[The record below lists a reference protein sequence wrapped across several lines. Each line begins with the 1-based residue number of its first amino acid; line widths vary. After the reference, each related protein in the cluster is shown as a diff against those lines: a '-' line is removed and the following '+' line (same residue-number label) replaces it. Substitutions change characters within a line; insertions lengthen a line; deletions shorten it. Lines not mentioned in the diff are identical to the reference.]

1 MYLILLQKP
10 IMKFYLMQ
18 FLIFFMF
25 ILFSTCTTS
34 TKTKILYTE
43 QELGE
48 ALFFDTILSR
58 DSTISCASCHKPQFA
73 FADNVAFS
81 KGVYN
86 QKTDRNT
93 PSAMNM
99 ANRNSYFLDGRAET
113 LEEQALGP
121 IESKLEMDLPI
132 SIIVRRL
139 IKNERYK
146 SAFLSIYGTMPTRN
160 LMAQAIASYEKT
172 LETSNSPFD
181 NYMNGSDTI
190 QFTASAKRGLNIFN
204 NKGKCFDCHFG
215 SDFTGNDK
223 FKNIGLYN
231 AINLNDE
238 GRFKITHNPKDVG
251 AFKIPGLRNIAQT
264 APYMHN
270 GMFKTLKEVINY
282 YDQPNAFVSNSI
294 NRDTLLNKPLNLSP
308 LEKQDL
314 ENFLLSLSDKQ
325 FFKQALN
332 PN

>member
-1 MYLILLQKP
+1 M
-10 IMKFYLMQ
+10 
-18 FLIFFMF
+18 FFVF
-25 ILFSTCTTS
+25 ILFSNCTTS
-34 TKTKILYTE
+34 IKTKIIYTE

-58 DSTISCASCHKPQFA
+58 DSSISCASCHKPQFA
-73 FADNVAFS
+73 FADNVPFS
-81 KGVYN
+81 EGIYH

-99 ANRNSYFLDGRAET
+99 GSRNVYFWDGRSET

-121 IESKLEMDLPI
+121 IESKVEMDLPI
-132 SIIVRRL
+132 SLMVRRL

-146 SAFLSIYGTMPTRN
+146 NAFLGIYGTMPTRN
-160 LMAQAIASYEKT
+160 LMALAIASYEKT
-172 LETSNSPFD
+172 LETSNSYFD
-181 NYMNGSDTI
+181 DYINGNDTT
-190 QFTASAKRGLNIFN
+190 QFTESTKRGLTIFN

-231 AINLNDE
+231 ATNLKDE
-238 GRFKITHNPKDVG
+238 GRFKITHNAKDLG
-251 AFKIPGLRNIAQT
+251 AFKIAGLRNIAQT

-282 YDQPNAFVSNSI
+282 YDQPNKFVSNSI
-294 NRDTLLNKPLNLSP
+294 NRDTLLNKPLNLNP
-308 LEKQDL
+308 NEKQDL

-325 FFKQALN
+325 FFK
-332 PN
+332 